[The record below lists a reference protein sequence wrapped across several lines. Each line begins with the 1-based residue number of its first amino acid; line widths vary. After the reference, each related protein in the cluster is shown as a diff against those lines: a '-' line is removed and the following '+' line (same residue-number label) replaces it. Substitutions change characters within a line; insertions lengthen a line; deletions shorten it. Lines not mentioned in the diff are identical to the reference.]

1 MNREDAIRLLKGAE
15 PELRARGVTSLAL
28 FGSTARG
35 DARPDS
41 DVDLLVELDE
51 NAGVSLIGLS
61 GIKFLA
67 SDLLGVPADV
77 TIRESV
83 RPRFRRDIEADAIPV
98 F

>member
-1 MNREDAIRLLKGAE
+1 M
-15 PELRARGVTSLAL
+15 
-28 FGSTARG
+28 
-35 DARPDS
+35 
-41 DVDLLVELDE
+41 DLLVELDE
-51 NAGVSLIGLS
+51 NRRITLIGLS

-83 RPRFRRDIEADAIPV
+83 RPAFRADIEADAIPV